1 MFCFLF
7 HVFADTLSIAK
18 KPILI
23 ERKFS
28 KWEDGQKCLIVFN
41 SAELRCPSVAVE
53 QTDPPIRVFIFVF
66 VIVCLKK
73 YAKGQELFMK
83 VCDHL
88 NLLEKDYYGVAIWE
102 TATLKVSDCLI
113 TFCVTFI
120 SFVNLAGTTYSWI
133 CTIQMLSMNW

>member
-1 MFCFLF
+1 MSYAVLVWQWNELTP
-7 HVFADTLSIAK
+7 HV
-18 KPILI
+18 
-23 ERKFS
+23 
-28 KWEDGQKCLIVFN
+28 C
-41 SAELRCPSVAVE
+41 
-53 QTDPPIRVFIFVF
+53 FIFVF

-120 SFVNLAGTTYSWI
+120 SFVNLAGTTYS
-133 CTIQMLSMNW
+133 